1 MVYRPL
7 AVDMAIF
14 GGGHVGVQSL
24 NMASDESAL
33 FPCYKATL
41 ADLPSKQRYE
51 EKIGGQD
58 PYEMPK
64 KAWVEDIDKWP
75 STTYIHVDMYLAFS
89 LSPYTRDDLLNYK
102 SLECYQRF
110 VAGWVRDVLVMLVPV
125 DDRMVVT
132 AKVRYC
138 SLISMKAISLFR

>member
-1 MVYRPL
+1 
-7 AVDMAIF
+7 
-14 GGGHVGVQSL
+14 
-24 NMASDESAL
+24 MASDESAL
-33 FPCYKATL
+33 FPWYKTTIE
-41 ADLPSKQRYE
+41 DLPSKQRYE
-51 EKIGGQD
+51 EKLQMIGGQD

-64 KAWVEDIDKWP
+64 EAWVNDIDKWP
-75 STTYIHVDMYLAFS
+75 STTYIYVGMYLAFS
-89 LSPYTRDDLLNYK
+89 PSPYTGDDLLNYK